1 MNSPV
6 LTAWSLLIQLSKLHH
21 TFFST
26 ERACTPVSNSELKR
40 WIEKGSLEIN
50 GYVDRDP
57 KEIIDYPVMSI
68 VIHPKSPKR
77 RITIK

>member
-1 MNSPV
+1 MNTPV
-6 LTAWSLLIQLSKLHH
+6 LTAWSLLIHLSRVHH
-21 TFFST
+21 TFYST
-26 ERACTPVSNSELKR
+26 ERANTPVSNSELKR
-40 WIEKGSLEIN
+40 WIQKGSLEIN
-50 GYVDRDP
+50 GYADTDP